1 VRAALAVILAGGLA
15 AVAHGQSRFPR
26 PQFESGYVT
35 PTPSTPQPRLSFL
48 DGVDVAVLFGTLSLV
63 TYLALVRRS
72 RRELFLAGLFSLL
85 YFGFWRKGC
94 ICPVGSMQNVVLAV
108 VDPGYALPFGV
119 IAFFTLPLVFSLFFG
134 RVFCAAVCPLGA
146 VQDVFILRPVRLPQ
160 WLKHSL
166 WLLPVLYLG
175 ATLIYTAAGS
185 RFLTCRFDP
194 FVGFFRLSG
203 PAHMLITGAIL
214 IVLGVFVAR
223 PYCRFLCPY
232 GVLLRGA
239 SRLAWKHLTITP
251 EECVDCRLCRDS
263 CPFDAIRFPAAD
275 PSAADRRREMRRVAS
290 ALVALPVMV
299 LLVAWAA
306 GRLGPTLAGA
316 QREVRVAR
324 ELLAAQA
331 PPQAQPSAD
340 LQFAQ
345 EGGVAGAALIDS
357 AAAAERRFVL
367 WSRWVGGGVALLVML
382 KLVRL
387 SLYRRIADH
396 EPDRGECFSCG
407 RCFEYCPIHRR
418 REEEIVSGRVGR
430 RLETGHRVSDT

>member
-1 VRAALAVILAGGLA
+1 
-15 AVAHGQSRFPR
+15 
-26 PQFESGYVT
+26 
-35 PTPSTPQPRLSFL
+35 
-48 DGVDVAVLFGTLSLV
+48 
-63 TYLALVRRS
+63 
-72 RRELFLAGLFSLL
+72 
-85 YFGFWRKGC
+85 
-94 ICPVGSMQNVVLAV
+94 
-108 VDPGYALPFGV
+108 
-119 IAFFTLPLVFSLFFG
+119 
-134 RVFCAAVCPLGA
+134 
-146 VQDVFILRPVRLPQ
+146 
-160 WLKHSL
+160 
-166 WLLPVLYLG
+166 
-175 ATLIYTAAGS
+175 
-185 RFLTCRFDP
+185 
-194 FVGFFRLSG
+194 
-203 PAHMLITGAIL
+203 
-214 IVLGVFVAR
+214 
-223 PYCRFLCPY
+223 
-232 GVLLRGA
+232 
-239 SRLAWKHLTITP
+239 
-251 EECVDCRLCRDS
+251 
-263 CPFDAIRFPAAD
+263 
-275 PSAADRRREMRRVAS
+275 
-290 ALVALPVMV
+290 MV